1 MLEFGLGCGT
11 KLGFEGGEVPSYL
24 DCDVAQ

>member
-1 MLEFGLGCGT
+1 MLAFGLGCGT
-11 KLGFEGGEVPSYL
+11 KLGLEGGEVPSYL